1 MWVFSL
7 AVLVAFCLL
16 YAFTAQ
22 RGVSWQDSG
31 EFQYRVLVGDYH
43 WHSGIARAHPL
54 YILLARGFAA
64 GFAPAS
70 RFHAINLLSG
80 LGMSVAL
87 AFLAALIVEL
97 TRSRWRALLAVVLLG
112 SAHMGWWMATIAEV
126 YTWSLAGLIAE
137 IFLVWRYVT
146 TRQGRWLV
154 LLFAVNG
161 LHASIHNNALL
172 NLPVHLALLVGHW
185 RSGGRGRG
193 AASWAAAV
201 ESSGPAAGGAA
212 NRWVLPAGAM
222 MAWLAG
228 ASMLVGLVVQ
238 EVWRTGQL
246 LEVMQ
251 SLLFG
256 TGYQAQVLGLQSPE
270 WRQVGANLALAGLS
284 LLNPGWLLAG
294 IGLCRAR
301 IGALRKPLLALT
313 LLHGL
318 FWIRYFVPDQST
330 FVLPSLGLLAIWAGV
345 GCGHRAT
352 AGGAASGARDHT
364 LMRLLPQTWRG
375 GLVTIL
381 LGLLSAAGLPWLL
394 SHTAAAAG
402 RDVRRSRQLPFRNE
416 ARYWVVPWKQNEDS
430 AARFVAAVDAQL
442 GAGDWLV
449 ADATAAGPLLAARAA
464 GWLSHPWRLVTPWS
478 TPAEQAGAHAALDRG
493 ARVFVVSP
501 VKGYAPAWLL
511 TPGLR
516 AVREGVLWRIVGRE

>member
-87 AFLAALIVEL
+87 AFLAALIVGL
-97 TRSRWRALLAVVLLG
+97 TRSRWRALLAVALLG

-126 YTWSLAGLIAE
+126 YTWSLAGLMAE
-137 IFLVWRYVT
+137 VFLVWRYVM

-161 LHASIHNNALL
+161 LHAAIHNAALL

-185 RSGGRGRG
+185 RSGGRG
-193 AASWAAAV
+193 AASHAAAI
-201 ESSGPAAGGAA
+201 EPSGPAAGGGAA
-212 NRWVLPAGAM
+212 NRWALPAGAM
-222 MAWLAG
+222 LAWLAG
-228 ASMLVGLVVQ
+228 ASVLVGLVVQ
-238 EVWRTGQL
+238 EAWRTGRV
-246 LEVMQ
+246 LESVR

-330 FVLPSLGLLAIWAGV
+330 FVLPSLGLLAIWAG
-345 GCGHRAT
+345 CGSGVT
-352 AGGAASGARDHT
+352 AGVAASGARGRA

-375 GLVTIL
+375 GLVIIL

-402 RDVRRSRQLPFRNE
+402 REVRRSRQLPFRGE
-416 ARYWVVPWKQNEDS
+416 ARYWLVPWKQNEDS
-430 AARFVAAVDAQL
+430 AAHFVAAVDAQL

-464 GWLSHPWRLVTPWS
+464 GGLSDHWRLVTPWS
-478 TPAEQAGAHAALDRG
+478 APAGQTEALAALARG

-511 TPGLR
+511 TPGRR
-516 AVREGVLWRIVGRE
+516 AAQEGVLWRVVGGE